1 MTPDLLKKAGVLVI
15 AKNGDAH
22 LHVHVQPGAK
32 NTELVGLHGERLK
45 VRLKAPPVD
54 GKANK
59 ELVKWAAAF
68 FGVSKSR
75 ITLIRGLSSRQK
87 TLQIAELEV

>member
-59 ELVKWAAAF
+59 ELVKWVAAY
-68 FGVSKSR
+68 FGVGKSR

-87 TLQIAELEV
+87 TLQIEGLEV

>member
-1 MTPDLLKKAGVLVI
+1 M

-59 ELVKWAAAF
+59 ELVKWAAAY
-68 FGVSKSR
+68 FGVGKSR

-87 TLQIAELEV
+87 TLQIEGLEV

>member
-15 AKNGDAH
+15 AKNGDTH

-59 ELVKWAAAF
+59 ELVKWASVY
-68 FGVSKSR
+68 FGISKSQVK
-75 ITLIRGLSSRQK
+75 LIRGLSSRQK
-87 TLQIAELEV
+87 TLQIVGLEV

>member
-1 MTPDLLKKAGVLVI
+1 MTPDSLRNAGVLI
-15 AKNGDAH
+15 MAKNGDVH

-45 VRLKAPPVD
+45 IRLKAPPVD
-54 GKANK
+54 GKANQ
-59 ELVKWAAAF
+59 ELVKWVASY
-68 FGVSKSR
+68 FGISKSQ

-87 TLQIAELEV
+87 TLQIVGLEV